1 MSSSISLKLLPLLVL
16 MVTSCS
22 NDDDTNKKL
31 RQEIELKDRQ
41 KQVLQADVVK
51 QTDVLKTTTEE
62 LEKIRLSGGPEVVQ
76 KAEADRAAAVEAK
89 SAAEKAL
96 VEKDAELKATLSKLD
111 ESRNENA
118 SVVASAASLR
128 NEIEAKRTLIDDL
141 EIKLKA
147 ASPELVAQLNLDVTT
162 KSNEIADLKAKLDLA
177 NLNSDQVAKL
187 SDEIKAK
194 TSEIEDLKTKLA
206 AATPSD
212 EQTAKLRAE
221 LEKANE
227 SLKNLENSAKDKEK
241 DLNASIAN
249 LTKDIEGKVGQIKTL
264 ETHVNELNL
273 AASTNTEAVT
283 EAQKK
288 LDAAKKELADLQ
300 DVKKKTDSEL
310 EQTKKIIEGV
320 MLPAMGM
327 YYSELESLTFDGK
340 KCRQFIYVELNG
352 TITQAVLCDDN
363 RAQYNKFTA
372 DEFVGVKENRLV
384 ARVGTKVKTL
394 PAGGSCGSNKS
405 VFESSSSFIF
415 EKSLNFQDTTGS
427 YNVAYDLNNEFT
439 QLVSSTMRLNVVD
452 CEAIVKWAGNGTV
465 LDRAQLPVLKQSAQ
479 MCNLVSNKL
488 IEANLDVG
496 CFTPS
501 NKFVK

>member
-194 TSEIEDLKTKLA
+194 TS
-206 AATPSD
+206 
-212 EQTAKLRAE
+212 
-221 LEKANE
+221 
-227 SLKNLENSAKDKEK
+227 
-241 DLNASIAN
+241 
-249 LTKDIEGKVGQIKTL
+249 
-264 ETHVNELNL
+264 
-273 AASTNTEAVT
+273 
-283 EAQKK
+283 
-288 LDAAKKELADLQ
+288 
-300 DVKKKTDSEL
+300 
-310 EQTKKIIEGV
+310 
-320 MLPAMGM
+320 
-327 YYSELESLTFDGK
+327 
-340 KCRQFIYVELNG
+340 
-352 TITQAVLCDDN
+352 
-363 RAQYNKFTA
+363 
-372 DEFVGVKENRLV
+372 
-384 ARVGTKVKTL
+384 
-394 PAGGSCGSNKS
+394 
-405 VFESSSSFIF
+405 
-415 EKSLNFQDTTGS
+415 
-427 YNVAYDLNNEFT
+427 
-439 QLVSSTMRLNVVD
+439 
-452 CEAIVKWAGNGTV
+452 
-465 LDRAQLPVLKQSAQ
+465 
-479 MCNLVSNKL
+479 
-488 IEANLDVG
+488 
-496 CFTPS
+496 
-501 NKFVK
+501 